1 MCGLNVHDAS
11 VPIATHT
18 HTHTHIHMS
27 VTSDFLQ
34 YDFRMASLTEIREV
48 AAD

>member
-11 VPIATHT
+11 VPIAS

-34 YDFRMASLTEIREV
+34 YEFRMASLTEIREV